1 MTESKP
7 VRRGGQSVMLVDTPG
22 FDDTLESDMV
32 ILARLAAYL
41 ERVLVPV
48 FHYIN
53 E

>member
-7 VRRGGQSVMLVDTPG
+7 VNHGAQSVVLVDTPE
-22 FDDTLESDMV
+22 FDDTLESGMV
-32 ILARLAAYL
+32 ILARIAAYL
-41 ERVLVPV
+41 ERGLVPV